1 MSDCLFCNS
10 YVGEESGDGGCKG
23 RTIGTKD
30 ICEQCLSELKYVLEG
45 VKPKSPSERETKS
58 PEDNDDF
65 ENTSETDNSNTPID
79 EQVQEELREEDENPF
94 SSAPKE

>member
-10 YVGEESGDGGCKG
+10 FVGEESGDGGCKG

-30 ICEQCLSELKYVLEG
+30 ICEQCLSELKYVLERIT
-45 VKPKSPSERETKS
+45 PKSPSTRETKT
-58 PEDNDDF
+58 PEDSDDF
-65 ENTSETDNSNTPID
+65 ENSTNESSAPID
-79 EQVQEELREEDENPF
+79 EQIQEELREEDENPF